1 MKNAFWVR
9 TRSAARRDLV
19 AFLVLVALLSAPW
32 QVAIGRTHALQNVD
46 GILWVAGLM
55 WMPALASVIVRL
67 STRQG
72 FADVTFRRTL
82 GPPWL
87 LLLPLTVAVPAY
99 ALALLLDL
107 VQPDVQ
113 PIGQIVALILVS
125 TIANVLVVPGE
136 EIGWRGFMV
145 TRLVDS
151 GVPAP
156 LVTGGLI
163 WAAWH
168 VPLVIWGGYVEG
180 DSPTWMSVLQ
190 LMVLVTMLGYVLGQV
205 RLTTG
210 SVWPPILVHIFWNV
224 VFQAVFAANVTG
236 RHEDLW
242 VGEFGVLTTA
252 IVGVALVLARGT
264 RDSHATLEAPRGAS
278 ARDTV

>member
-1 MKNAFWVR
+1 MDACPGIGDRAPVDP
-9 TRSAARRDLV
+9 AGIRRRHL
-19 AFLVLVALLSAPW
+19 P
-32 QVAIGRTHALQNVD
+32 TH
-46 GILWVAGLM
+46 
-55 WMPALASVIVRL
+55 
-67 STRQG
+67 
-72 FADVTFRRTL
+72 L
-82 GPPWL
+82 GPRRL
-87 LLLPLTVAVPAY
+87 LLLPLVVAVPAY

-113 PIGQIVALILVS
+113 PVGQVVALILVS
-125 TIANVLVVPGE
+125 AVANLLVVPGE

-156 LVTGGLI
+156 LVTSGLI

-190 LMVLVTMLGYVLGQV
+190 LMVLVTMLGYVLGQA

-210 SVWPPILVHIFWNV
+210 SVWPPTLVHIIWNV
-224 VFQAVFAANVTG
+224 VFQAVFAANVAG
-236 RHEDLW
+236 RDETLW
-242 VGEFGVLTTA
+242 VGEFGVLT
-252 IVGVALVLARGT
+252 ILLVGVWMVSTQVTRGSS
-264 RDSHATLEAPRGAS
+264 RPVPAQGAPDQVES
-278 ARDTV
+278 ARDRV